1 MDFAE
6 QADAGEPPPV
16 PDTHLVPDL
25 TLELGQELAELEEAW
40 LQAEA
45 AELERHLRARALAAA
60 YCERARVASALL
72 GRLP

>member
-16 PDTHLVPDL
+16 PDTHLVP
-25 TLELGQELAELEEAW
+25 GQELAELEEAW